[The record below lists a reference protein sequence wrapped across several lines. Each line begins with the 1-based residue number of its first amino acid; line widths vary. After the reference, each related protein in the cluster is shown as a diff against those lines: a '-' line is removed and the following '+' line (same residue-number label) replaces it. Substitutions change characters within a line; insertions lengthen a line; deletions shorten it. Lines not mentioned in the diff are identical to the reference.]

1 VNFQPCIRGTRSE
14 DVADGWGALG
24 GTVFR
29 AAYLECFCPPELFE
43 ALRASLEKR
52 GSLSFVASTAAGDSV
67 TCRAGG
73 QTAVD
78 FGVFPGAGLV
88 QPTVFCP
95 EAFQAWKPEA
105 FAGFEAWAE
114 ACEGTQ
120 SEGATAS
127 KVLRAM
133 ASSYHLVS
141 VVDHDLSG
149 DIFTAFH
156 EAIMA

>member
-1 VNFQPCIRGTRSE
+1 M
-14 DVADGWGALG
+14 
-24 GTVFR
+24 
-29 AAYLECFCPPELFE
+29 
-43 ALRASLEKR
+43 
-52 GSLSFVASTAAGDSV
+52 SFVASTAAGDSA

-95 EAFQAWKPEA
+95 KAFQEWKTEA

-114 ACEGTQ
+114 VCGEE
-120 SEGATAS
+120 SEAT

-156 EAIMA
+156 DAIMA